1 MFDASHIMVAIAD
14 PTAPKTAA
22 LKRALEIAQ
31 QTGAR
36 VTLFT
41 SLYSPYLASEQFYT
55 PAELERD
62 IQAAVL
68 ARKAALDVL
77 AKEFVDAGVSIHVRC
92 RWDYPPHE
100 SIVRE
105 VLREKVDLLIAD
117 SHRHGFAA
125 RMVLS
130 NTDWQLIRLCPCPLL
145 LTKQDRAY
153 ENIRVLT
160 CVDPLHEHAKPAALD
175 EALITTGQSLA
186 NTFNGQLHVAHFY
199 MVADPMPTGF
209 MVEPLPLPADI
220 VARHVREVKHAF
232 EALVQ
237 RFKLARKQTHVRA
250 GVPVSELPDLA
261 KELDVQVVVMGAV
274 SRTGLQRLFIG
285 STAER
290 VIDELSCDV
299 LIVKPVGFKTTVSET
314 PLTRPM
320 VLPPL

>member
-1 MFDASHIMVAIAD
+1 VD
-14 PTAPKTAA
+14 
-22 LKRALEIAQ
+22 RALEIAR

-36 VTLFT
+36 VTLFN

-62 IQAAVL
+62 IRHAVL
-68 ARKAALDVL
+68 ARKQALDVL
-77 AKEFVDAGVSIHVRC
+77 AQPLIDAGISVHVRC
-92 RWDYPPHE
+92 RWDYPPHD

-105 VLREKVDLLIAD
+105 VLREKIDLLIAD

-130 NTDWQLIRLCPCPLL
+130 NTDWQLIRLCPCPVL
-145 LTKQDRAY
+145 LTKHDRSY
-153 ENIRVLT
+153 EHIRVLT

-175 EALITTGQSLA
+175 GALIAMGQSLA
-186 NTFNGQLHVAHFY
+186 DSFGGQLHVAHFY
-199 MVADPMPTGF
+199 LVADPMPTGF

-220 VARHVREVKHAF
+220 VARRVREVKHAF
-232 EALVQ
+232 ETLVG
-237 RFKLARKQTHVRA
+237 RFKLGHGQTHIRA
-250 GVPVSELPDLA
+250 GVPVSELPELA
-261 KELDVQVVVMGAV
+261 NELGVQVVVMGAV

-290 VIDELSCDV
+290 VIDALPCDV
-299 LIVKPVGFKTTVSET
+299 LIVKPEGFKTSVPET
-314 PLTRPM
+314 PVVRPV